1 MRHRKSGRRLGRVS
15 SHRKALMRTLA
26 TQFFENEK
34 LVTTVPKAKE
44 LRPYAEK
51 IISIAKKE
59 TLHARRQALAK
70 LRKRSVVEKLFS
82 DLAPRFAD
90 RNGGYCRIVRLGLR
104 KGDAAETAL
113 IELIGSEYK
122 PETKPTKATRK
133 AKAAAKDAKDKKEAK
148 AEVAEKKAKGKK
160 TEEKPEKAEK
170 TTKTA
175 KTAKAKKK
183 PAAKAASAKKTK
195 ETK

>member
-1 MRHRKSGRRLGRVS
+1 M
-15 SHRKALMRTLA
+15 A

-70 LRKRSVVEKLFS
+70 LRKKSVVEKLFS

-90 RNGGYCRIVRLGLR
+90 RNGGYCRIVRLGVR

-122 PETKPTKATRK
+122 PETKAAKGGKK
-133 AKAAAKDAKDKKEAK
+133 AKAEGKDKDKKETKPA
-148 AEVAEKKAKGKK
+148 AAEKKSSKK
-160 TEEKPEKAEK
+160 AEEKPEKAAK
-170 TTKTA
+170 TT
-175 KTAKAKKK
+175 KK
-183 PAAKAASAKKTK
+183 PAAAKAATAKKK
-195 ETK
+195 AEEAK

>member
-26 TQFFENEK
+26 TQFFEHEK

-90 RNGGYCRIVRLGLR
+90 RNGGYCRIIRLGVR

-122 PETKPTKATRK
+122 ADTKPTKASRK
-133 AKAAAKDAKDKKEAK
+133 AKAESKDKKEAK
-148 AEVAEKKAKGKK
+148 QAEAAEKKSKGKK
-160 TEEKPEKAEK
+160 TEEKPEKPAKAEK
-170 TTKTA
+170 TTKT
-175 KTAKAKKK
+175 KK
-183 PAAKAASAKKTK
+183 PAAKASGVKKGGESK
-195 ETK
+195 

>member
-1 MRHRKSGRRLGRVS
+1 MRHGNSGRKLGRVS
-15 SHRKALMRTLA
+15 SHRKALLRTMA

-51 IISIAKKE
+51 IISMAKRE

-90 RNGGYCRIVRLGLR
+90 RNGGYCRIIRLGVR

-122 PETKPTKATRK
+122 PDTKPKADK
-133 AKAAAKDAKDKKEAK
+133 KSKAATKEKKEAK
-148 AEVAEKKAKGKK
+148 AEATEKKAQAKK
-160 TEEKPEKAEK
+160 AEKKPEKAEK
-170 TTKTA
+170 SEKP
-175 KTAKAKKK
+175 AKAARK
-183 PAAKAASAKKTK
+183 PAAKAAGTKKKPAKS
-195 ETK
+195 E

>member
-1 MRHRKSGRRLGRVS
+1 MRHRNSGRRLGRVS

-90 RNGGYCRIVRLGLR
+90 RNGGYCRIVRLGVR

-122 PETKPTKATRK
+122 PETKAAKGGKK
-133 AKAAAKDAKDKKEAK
+133 AKAAGKDKKETKPA
-148 AEVAEKKAKGKK
+148 VAEKKGSKK
-160 TEEKPEKAEK
+160 AEEKPEKAAK
-170 TTKTA
+170 TTK
-175 KTAKAKKK
+175 K
-183 PAAKAASAKKTK
+183 PTAAKASTSKKK
-195 ETK
+195 GEEAE